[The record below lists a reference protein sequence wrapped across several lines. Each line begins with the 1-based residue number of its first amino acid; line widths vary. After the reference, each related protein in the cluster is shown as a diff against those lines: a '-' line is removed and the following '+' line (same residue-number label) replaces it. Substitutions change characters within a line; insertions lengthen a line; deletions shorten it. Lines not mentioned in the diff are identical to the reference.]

1 MLNSFIIV
9 MREGFES
16 FLLVAVILAYLR
28 KSEQKWLNSS
38 VYVAIAL
45 ALAASGGLAYVL
57 NAGVEETTITNM
69 FGASLGVYA
78 NQFFANEALREAVLG
93 AIAVV
98 MVGTLVIHMWRH
110 GPKVQQRMRE
120 KLEAVSSKS
129 SSVAAVLGVFL
140 FTFLMITREGMETA
154 LMLMQIKDPNL
165 ISGALLGLVAAIGF
179 ALGWAK
185 FGHLI
190 NIRRFFQVTGIFLLL
205 FMVQVSIY
213 SFHEFAEAG
222 LLPNSEFLHEATEKF
237 SPDGLYGKWF
247 SPIMIGI
254 CALWLLGAWLIDR
267 RNNPGVTR
275 STSSPV
281 HASTTSLSDLSEY
294 PQRSAPS
301 SGI

>member
-1 MLNSFIIV
+1 MLNSVIIV

-38 VYVAIAL
+38 VYVAIAA
-45 ALAASGGLAYVL
+45 ALAASGGLRYVL
-57 NAGVEETTITNM
+57 NNGGQEETVTSM
-69 FGASLGVYA
+69 FGESLGGYV

-93 AIAVV
+93 ALAVV

-140 FTFLMITREGMETA
+140 FTSLMIPREGMETA
-154 LMLMQIKDPNL
+154 LMLMQVKDPNL
-165 ISGALLGLVAAIGF
+165 ISGALLGLLAAIAF
-179 ALGWAK
+179 AFGWAK

-213 SFHEFAEAG
+213 SFH
-222 LLPNSEFLHEATEKF
+222 
-237 SPDGLYGKWF
+237 
-247 SPIMIGI
+247 
-254 CALWLLGAWLIDR
+254 
-267 RNNPGVTR
+267 
-275 STSSPV
+275 
-281 HASTTSLSDLSEY
+281 
-294 PQRSAPS
+294 
-301 SGI
+301 

>member
-38 VYVAIAL
+38 VYVAIAA

-57 NAGVEETTITNM
+57 NAGVEEATVTKM
-69 FGASLGVYA
+69 FGESLGGYV

-93 AIAVV
+93 ALAVV

-110 GPKVQQRMRE
+110 GPQVQQRMRE
-120 KLEAVSSKS
+120 KLDAVSSKS
-129 SSVAAVLGVFL
+129 SRIAAVLGVFL

-154 LMLMQIKDPNL
+154 LMLMQVKDPNL
-165 ISGALLGLVAAIGF
+165 VNGALLGLAAAILF

-222 LLPNSEFLHEATEKF
+222 LLPNSEYLHEATEKF

-247 SPIMIGI
+247 SPIMIGV

-267 RNNPGVTR
+267 RVKPQIAR
-275 STSSPV
+275 ITSSPTL
-281 HASTTSLSDLSEY
+281 ASTTSLSDPSGY
-294 PQRSAPS
+294 PQQSAPS

>member
-28 KSEQKWLNSS
+28 KSGQKWLTSS
-38 VYVAIAL
+38 VFVAIVL
-45 ALAASGGLAYVL
+45 ALAASAGLAYVL
-57 NAGVEETTITNM
+57 NSGVDDATVQSM
-69 FGASLGVYA
+69 FGSFIGGYIS
-78 NQFFANEALREAVLG
+78 QFFGNEALREAILG

-120 KLEAVSSKS
+120 RLSAVSSKRS
-129 SSVAAVLGVFL
+129 RVAAVAGVFL

-154 LMLMQIKDPNL
+154 LMLMQVKAPNL
-165 ISGALLGLVAAIGF
+165 ISGALLGLLAAVAF
-179 ALGWAK
+179 AFGWAR

-190 NIRRFFQVTGIFLLL
+190 NVRRFFQVTGIFLLL

-213 SFHEFAEAG
+213 TFHEFSEAG

-267 RNNPGVTR
+267 RKTTPT
-275 STSSPV
+275 TSSPARV
-281 HASTTSLSDLSEY
+281 STTSLSDLSEY
-294 PQRSAPS
+294 PQQSAPS

>member
-28 KSEQKWLNSS
+28 KSGQKWLTSS
-38 VYVAIAL
+38 VFVAIVL
-45 ALAASGGLAYVL
+45 ALAASAGLAYLL
-57 NAGVEETTITNM
+57 NKGVDDAVVESM
-69 FGASLGVYA
+69 FGAFIGGYIS
-78 NQFFANEALREAVLG
+78 QFFANEALREAVLG

-110 GPKVQQRMRE
+110 GPKIQQRMRD
-120 KLEAVSSKS
+120 KLTAVSSRS
-129 SSVAAVLGVFL
+129 SRVAAVAGVFL

-154 LMLMQIKDPNL
+154 LMLMQVKDPNL
-165 ISGALLGLVAAIGF
+165 ISGALLGLLAAVAF
-179 ALGWAK
+179 AFGWAR

-190 NIRRFFQVTGIFLLL
+190 NLKRFFQVTGIFLLL

-213 SFHEFAEAG
+213 SFHEFSEAG

-267 RNNPGVTR
+267 KKSATTR
-275 STSSPV
+275 TTSSPAL
-281 HASTTSLSDLSEY
+281 ASTTSLSDLSEY
-294 PQRSAPS
+294 PRRSAPS

>member
-28 KSEQKWLNSS
+28 KSGQKWLTSS
-38 VYVAIAL
+38 VFVAIAL
-45 ALAASGGLAYVL
+45 ALAASGGLAYLL
-57 NAGVEETTITNM
+57 NKGVDDAVVQSM
-69 FGASLGVYA
+69 FGAFIGGYIS
-78 NQFFANEALREAVLG
+78 QFFANEALREAVLG

-120 KLEAVSSKS
+120 KLTAVSGKGSR
-129 SSVAAVLGVFL
+129 VAAVVGVFL
-140 FTFLMITREGMETA
+140 FTFLMIVREGMETA
-154 LMLMQIKDPNL
+154 LMLMQVKDPNL
-165 ISGALLGLVAAIGF
+165 INGALLGLLAAIAF
-179 ALGWAK
+179 AFGWAR

-205 FMVQVSIY
+205 FMLQVSIY
-213 SFHEFAEAG
+213 SCHEFSEAG
-222 LLPNSEFLHEATEKF
+222 LLPNSDFLHEATEKF

-267 RNNPGVTR
+267 RRSQVTPI
-275 STSSPV
+275 SSSPAL
-281 HASTTSLSDLSEY
+281 ASTTSLSDLSEY

>member
-45 ALAASGGLAYVL
+45 ALAASSGLAYVL
-57 NAGVEETTITNM
+57 NAGVEETTVNNM
-69 FGASLGVYA
+69 FGDFLGGYV

-120 KLEAVSSKS
+120 KLDAVSSNS
-129 SSVAAVLGVFL
+129 SRVAAVLGVFL

-154 LMLMQIKDPNL
+154 LMLMQVKDPHL
-165 ISGALLGLVAAIGF
+165 ISGALLGLGAAILF
-179 ALGWAK
+179 AIGWAK

-190 NIRRFFQVTGIFLLL
+190 NVRRFFQVTGIFLLL

-222 LLPNSEFLHEATEKF
+222 LLPNSDFLHEATEKF

-267 RNNPGVTR
+267 RKAQPQVTR
-275 STSSPV
+275 ITSSPAHV
-281 HASTTSLSDLSEY
+281 STTSL
-294 PQRSAPS
+294 
-301 SGI
+301 